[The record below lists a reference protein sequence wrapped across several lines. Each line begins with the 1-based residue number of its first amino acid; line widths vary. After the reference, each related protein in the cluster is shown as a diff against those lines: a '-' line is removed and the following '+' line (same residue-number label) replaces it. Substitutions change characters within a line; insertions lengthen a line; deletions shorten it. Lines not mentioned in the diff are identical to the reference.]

1 VVGIGHVTDGQTT
14 SRPHGSCAFDSALT
28 LKYGRNRMM
37 DRGHSPATVR
47 GYCALCTAHCAS
59 IATVSEGKVTR
70 LEADPDHP
78 NGGVFCI
85 KGKAAP
91 ELVYHPDRLNY
102 PLKRTRPK
110 NDADPGWKRVSW
122 DEALGD
128 IAARLHF
135 VRATYG
141 APAVALAK
149 GTGGGTSVS
158 DAERWL
164 SRFINRF
171 GSPNW
176 VSTTHVCNW
185 HKDTGFTYTF
195 GVEIPTPDLAHSNAF
210 LLWGHNPSSTSLILA
225 HDIVAARKRGMK
237 IVAVD
242 PRRVGIAA
250 QADVLLQ
257 VRPGADGA
265 LALAIIDV
273 VITDK
278 LYDDAFVR
286 QWTNGPLLIRTDN
299 GNVLTES
306 DLSLSGSPE
315 RFLVWNEAGGAPVAY
330 DPACGDFETSLVRP
344 AISGE
349 YRIKAKDGGA
359 ILCRPVFVELAKL
372 AARYRPEISAAITY
386 VPAVKVREAARLL
399 TENRPTSLYMYNGVG
414 QHTNA
419 TQTNRAIAVLYA
431 LLGDFDRPGG
441 NVVFPKATLNAVS
454 GKEFLPKEA
463 AQQRIGR
470 ERKPLGP
477 PAKPGNCAAYDIFTA
492 VLEGRPYPVKAI
504 LNFGSNTVM
513 STGDSER
520 ARTAFRAVDFAV
532 AAELFM
538 TPTAQL
544 CDYVLPA
551 TSFLEMGNLTTDFKH
566 RPQGKLHLQYRPA
579 VVPPLAERRSDTW
592 IIFELAKRLG
602 FGHDFWDGDIE
613 AAYEYELA
621 ATGLSLGQVKAA
633 GGGIT
638 LSIPTRYRKYAT
650 PGEAGAAR
658 GFSTPDKKVEIY
670 SRTFAA
676 HGYPALPEYEE
687 PAISPVR
694 RPDLAVDYP
703 LVLTNAKFTTYIHS
717 QLRGLA
723 SLRKTSPE
731 PTADIH
737 PDTAQPFGIRDKQW
751 MILETP
757 RGSIRAKA
765 RLTDAIA
772 PGVVCC
778 QHGWWQDCKEL
789 KLSGY
794 EPYERMSAN
803 PGLLIGSDLAD
814 PISGSLPHRSY
825 LCRVRPAQ

>member
-1 VVGIGHVTDGQTT
+1 MNDLAHA
-14 SRPHGSCAFDSALT
+14 SH
-28 LKYGRNRMM
+28 
-37 DRGHSPATVR
+37 TVR
-47 GYCALCTAHCAS
+47 GYCALCTAHCAT
-59 IATVSEGKVTR
+59 IATVTDGKVVR
-70 LEADPDHP
+70 LDADSDHP

-91 ELVYHPDRLNY
+91 ELVYHPDRLSF

-110 NDADPGWKRVSW
+110 DDCDPGWKRISW
-122 DEALGD
+122 QEALDD
-128 IAARLHF
+128 IAERLNNI
-135 VRATYG
+135 RQTYG
-141 APAVALAK
+141 PRAVALAK

-195 GVEIPTPDLAHSNAF
+195 GVELPTPDLARSNAF

-242 PRRVGIAA
+242 PRRVGIAG

-265 LALAIIDV
+265 LALAMIDV

-278 LYDDAFVR
+278 LYDEMFVR
-286 QWTNGPLLIRTDN
+286 QWTNAPFLVRTDN
-299 GNVLTES
+299 GNALTES
-306 DLSLSGSPE
+306 DLTANGSPQ
-315 RFLVWNEAGGAPVAY
+315 RFVAW
-330 DPACGDFETSLVRP
+330 DEACGGPVVYNAEVGNFERQPVRP
-344 AISGE
+344 AIWGE
-349 YRIKAKDGGA
+349 HQIKAKDGSE
-359 ILCRPVFVELAKL
+359 ILCRPIFAELAKL
-372 AARYRPEISAAITY
+372 AARYSPETSAAITY
-386 VPAVKVREAARLL
+386 VPAAKVRQAARLL
-399 TENRPTSLYMYNGVG
+399 AENRPISMYMYNGVG

-431 LLGDFDRPGG
+431 LLGDFDQSGG
-441 NVVFPKATLNAVS
+441 NVVFPKAPVNAVS

-463 AQQRIGR
+463 AEQRIGR

-492 VLEGRPYPVKAI
+492 ILEDRPYPVKAL

-551 TSFLEMGNLTTDFKH
+551 TSFLEMGNLTSDFKH
-566 RPQGKLHLQYRPA
+566 RPQGKLHLQYRPP

-602 FGHDFWDGDIE
+602 FGRDFWDGDVE

-621 ATGLSLGQVKAA
+621 TTGLSLNQLKAS

-638 LSIPTRYRKYAT
+638 LSAPPRYQKYSAPTEKGT
-650 PGEAGAAR
+650 PR
-658 GFSTPDKKVEIY
+658 GFNTPDKKVELY
-670 SRTFAA
+670 SHSFAA
-676 HGYPALPEYEE
+676 YGFPPLPEYEE
-687 PAISPVR
+687 PLISPVS
-694 RPDLAVDYP
+694 RPDIAAEYP

-717 QLRGLA
+717 QLRGLS
-723 SLRKTSPE
+723 SLRKASPE

-737 PDTAQPFGIRDKQW
+737 PDTAKPYGIKDKQW
-751 MILETP
+751 MIVESP

-765 RLTDAIA
+765 RVTDAIT

-778 QHGWWQDCKEL
+778 QHGWWQDCKDL

-794 EPYERMSAN
+794 DAYGQGSAN
-803 PGLLIGSDLAD
+803 PSLLIGSDACD